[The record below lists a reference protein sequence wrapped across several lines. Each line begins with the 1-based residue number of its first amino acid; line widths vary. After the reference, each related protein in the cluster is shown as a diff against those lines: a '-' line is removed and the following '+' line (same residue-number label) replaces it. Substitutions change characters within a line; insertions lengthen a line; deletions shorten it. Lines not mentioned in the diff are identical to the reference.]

1 MPYRWYLSAA
11 ALRDYA
17 HAAGLPLDDGGPLW
31 AAAER
36 ALGALC
42 AQARLISE
50 EGTRQLWRVPG
61 GDRWELS
68 ISTAPRPEGP
78 LPQLLRVRRR
88 GKGRGAVER
97 RDRAK
102 AAAHQAAL
110 AEAAQEAPPAPPAP
124 TRGGARP
131 GAGAPRLDPD
141 QPARVLRGYR
151 ILPATRAR
159 IEAAA
164 RSSGLSQGQVLD
176 RLAASLPGP
185 EAAR

>member
-1 MPYRWYLSAA
+1 MPYRWYISAA
-11 ALRDYA
+11 ALREYA
-17 HAAGLPLDDGGPLW
+17 QAAGHPLDDGGPQW

-36 ALGALC
+36 ALAALC

-102 AAAHQAAL
+102 AAAHQAAM
-110 AEAAQEAPPAPPAP
+110 AEAAQEAPAPQPP

-131 GAGAPRLDPD
+131 GAGAPRLDPG
-141 QPARVLRGYR
+141 QPARIVRAYR
-151 ILPATRAR
+151 LLPATAQA

-164 RSSGLSQGQVLD
+164 RASGLSQGQVLD
-176 RLAASLPGP
+176 RLAAALPGP